1 MSPSIVKFLIER
13 RIGSLRLRVFKT
25 PVSQDA
31 FKNQSQR
38 SRFQCKNS
46 LTRQVKHM
54 VKWAFREAS
63 MPSVAMVLVSS
74 RPKQELLLLRAPM
87 STPHD
92 AILRFHLTL
101 SIVAALNISIAQT
114 QFQSCSK
121 KVNLDARERQAVSSV
136 NLNVFTFLNY
146 FVYS

>member
-1 MSPSIVKFLIER
+1 
-13 RIGSLRLRVFKT
+13 
-25 PVSQDA
+25 
-31 FKNQSQR
+31 
-38 SRFQCKNS
+38 
-46 LTRQVKHM
+46 
-54 VKWAFREAS
+54 

-114 QFQSCSK
+114 RFQSCSTN
-121 KVNLDARERQAVSSV
+121 VNLDARERQAVSSV